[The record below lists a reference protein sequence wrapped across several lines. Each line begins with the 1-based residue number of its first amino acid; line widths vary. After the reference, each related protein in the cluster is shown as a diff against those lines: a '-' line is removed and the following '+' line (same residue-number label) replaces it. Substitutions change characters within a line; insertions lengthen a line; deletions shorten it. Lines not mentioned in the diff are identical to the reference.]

1 MQQLLKYGLS
11 QIVLLWAFFAYI
23 HSLPWRLT
31 QNKAD
36 SNLSSDFGK
45 TFFILIYRHAR
56 QASRRRSVTG
66 GNIQKFYT

>member
-11 QIVLLWAFFAYI
+11 QSVLLWAFFAYI

-36 SNLSSDFGK
+36 SNFTSDFGK
-45 TFFILIYRHAR
+45 TFFIMFYRHAI
-56 QASRRRSVTG
+56 QASRRSVTG

>member
-11 QIVLLWAFFAYI
+11 QSVLLWAFFAYI
-23 HSLPWRLT
+23 HSLPWRPT
-31 QNKAD
+31 QNKAE

-56 QASRRRSVTG
+56 QASRRSVTG